1 MEKIVKGKISHQAN
15 QWYKTES
22 SKLSKLQETNKRKK
36 IIKRE
41 KYVTQ
46 FKRTE
51 VSLLI
56 KARSRMLNLK
66 NTSKD
71 NLKVMF
77 HAHHVILE
85 YMMKITYLQ
94 TVRN

>member
-1 MEKIVKGKISHQAN
+1 MKKKIVKSKISHQAN

-22 SKLSKLQETNKRKK
+22 SKLSKLQEINKRKK

-51 VSLLI
+51 VPLLI
-56 KARSRMLNLK
+56 KP
-66 NTSKD
+66 D
-71 NLKVMF
+71 Q
-77 HAHHVILE
+77 E
-85 YMMKITYLQ
+85 C
-94 TVRN
+94 